1 MNTGYVAFGRLKK
14 VYAGITDS
22 NGNPIPVLDSHG
34 NTITKL
40 NVISDPDYIPP
51 VYDPEK
57 CPNGDNTSTTT
68 TTQQGNTSTSTTTT
82 TQQGTECDI
91 QVIGVVVD
99 YSNPSY
105 NTLEIDLYAFNYPFA
120 FVDVTVILGGETQTF
135 DNLTYIS
142 GNPVWI
148 NIDKSLVGNGMVSV
162 GNGTCLDTYDIT
174 IDNNGTT
181 TTGTTT
187 TNGSTSTTQ
196 QGTTTTQ
203 QTTTTTPPVVA
214 FIYSIE
220 CNQTT
225 TTLAGCNFTQI
236 TPSVILPNQIGVT
249 YAGGNIAGF
258 TWRILQNG
266 SMVQQSTTPISVWTG
281 QTFYINLPT
290 ALVDGSYT
298 VEVSATSSI
307 NGSACG
313 TLTGNITVTGNPLC
327 SVVINSAD
335 VDDVTDVI
343 SFNIT
348 SNGATAPI
356 NIELLAT
363 DGSLLHLTSS
373 NTLNGAGTV
382 NVPNG
387 IIQPNTDYIVKI
399 SQNAQCT
406 ASLYITKSVQQRV
419 ESSAFSVSRNGMIYT
434 NTSPAPP
441 SGYTDYYFINDF
453 PLTDVN
459 GNSLGFTTLNL
470 APVAG
475 QMIMLR
481 RVLLKTST
489 FPNYVTFRINGYLAN
504 VPDTNNNI
512 LSNSQIIDIP

>member
-22 NGNPIPVLDSHG
+22 EGNPIPVLDSHG

-51 VYDPEK
+51 VYDPSK
-57 CPNGDNTSTTT
+57 CPNGDTTSTTT
-68 TTQQGNTSTSTTTT
+68 TTQQSNTSSTTST
-82 TQQGTECDI
+82 TQQGVECDI
-91 QVIGVVVD
+91 QVTNVTID

-105 NTLEIDLYAFNYPFA
+105 NTLEIDLYAFNYPFG
-120 FVDVTVILGGETQTF
+120 FVDVTVMIAGQEISF
-135 DNLTYIS
+135 DNLSYIS
-142 GNPVWI
+142 GNPVWV
-148 NIDKSLVGNGMVSV
+148 NIDKNLVGNGIVSV
-162 GNGTCLDTYDIT
+162 GNVTCLDNYDIL
-174 IDNNGTT
+174 IDNNSTT

-187 TNGSTSTTQ
+187 IGSTSTTQ
-196 QGTTTTQ
+196 QQSTTTVQ
-203 QTTTTTPPVVA
+203 QTTTVLPVVA
-214 FIYSIE
+214 FIYSVD

-249 YAGGNIAGF
+249 YSGGNIAGF

-266 SMVQQSTTPISVWTG
+266 TMVQQSTTPISVWTG
-281 QTFYINLPT
+281 QTFYINLPV
-290 ALVDGSYT
+290 ALTNGSYT

-313 TLTGNITVTGNPLC
+313 TLTGNITVTGNAEC
-327 SVVINSAD
+327 SVVINSSD
-335 VDDVTDVI
+335 VDDINNTI

-348 SNGATAPI
+348 SSGTTAPI

-363 DGSLLHLTSS
+363 DGTLLHISAS

-382 NVPNG
+382 NIPDG
-387 IIQPNTDYIVKI
+387 ILQPDTDYVVKI

-406 ASLYITKSVQQRV
+406 ASQYITKTVQQRI

-434 NTSPAPP
+434 NTSPAAP
-441 SGYTDYYFINDF
+441 SGYTDYYFINDY
-453 PLTDVN
+453 PLVDGN

-470 APVAG
+470 TPVAG

-481 RVLLKTST
+481 RVLLKTAT
-489 FPNYVTFRINGYLAN
+489 FPNYTSFNTVGYLAN
-504 VPDTNNNI
+504 VHDNNANI